1 MILPVIPK
9 PLRGVLCDPTSL
21 SNCESLCCPAELS
34 CGEREFEVDGKL
46 SAGGKLEGD
55 SVLAARFLDEDA
67 EFSWAAGLDPEEE
80 ATLLA
85 ADCVVG
91 REAVRPDERVF

>member
-1 MILPVIPK
+1 MVIPE

-21 SNCESLCCPAELS
+21 SNCESLCCPSELS
-34 CGEREFEVDGKL
+34 RGEREFEVDGKL
-46 SAGGKLEGD
+46 SAGGELEGD
-55 SVLAARFLDEDA
+55 SVLAARFLDKDA
-67 EFSWAAGLDPEEE
+67 EFPCAAGLDLEEE

>member
-1 MILPVIPK
+1 MIPK

-34 CGEREFEVDGKL
+34 RGEREFEVDGKL

-55 SVLAARFLDEDA
+55 SVLAAQFLDEDA
-67 EFSWAAGLDPEEE
+67 EFPCAAGLDPEEE
-80 ATLLA
+80 ATLLV

-91 REAVRPDERVF
+91 REAVRPNERVF